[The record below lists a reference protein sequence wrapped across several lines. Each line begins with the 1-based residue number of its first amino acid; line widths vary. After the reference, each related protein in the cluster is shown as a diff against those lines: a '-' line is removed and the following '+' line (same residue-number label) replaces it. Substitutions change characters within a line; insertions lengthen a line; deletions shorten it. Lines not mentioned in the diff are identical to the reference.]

1 MGLVTLST
9 AVFLLDGIRR
19 AFQEGPE
26 IVVLAAEARGLV
38 PGSDVWVAGSPSGRV
53 KSVVFADPH
62 GPTESRVVIRAT
74 LNRTAV
80 PFLRADTRASI
91 SSAALLAPLVL
102 KLDPGHPGS
111 GPLDFTDTLR
121 VPPERS
127 TEQMLSLA
135 RQARDATDSLT
146 LLAQML
152 RRRITVGPGTVA
164 GFRNDTVLLQRL
176 WSIAGNARSLS
187 RALDSEDALPARL
200 ASDSLGV
207 ALARMASSL
216 RSLQGEERA
225 ENVTEAV
232 VDLAQRL
239 ERISENLDMLD
250 RDLRAGR
257 GTAGRALYDDE
268 ISRQQEAFQ
277 ARLDSLKS
285 ELIRKPWRWLR
296 FKLF

>member
-1 MGLVTLST
+1 M
-9 AVFLLDGIRR
+9 
-19 AFQEGPE
+19 EGPE

-152 RRRITVGPGTVA
+152 RRRITTGPGTVA

-176 WSIAGNARSLS
+176 WRIAGNARSLS
-187 RALDSEDALPARL
+187 RAMDSEHALPARL

-207 ALARMASSL
+207 ALAGMASSL

-225 ENVTEAV
+225 ASVTEAV
-232 VDLAQRL
+232 VDLAERL
-239 ERISENLDMLD
+239 ERISENLDKLD

-268 ISRQQEAFQ
+268 IARQQEAFQ